1 MDNSRLVIE
10 IYMFLTVLRF
20 LKKIVFYHVTND
32 IIDWPDWRCKWN
44 ANIHINLYA
53 FIYMFFSIFLRE
65 NITIINI
72 ANVQLYVWI
81 K

>member
-10 IYMFLTVLRF
+10 IYMFLIVLRF
-20 LKKIVFYHVTND
+20 LKEIVLYHVTND

-44 ANIHINLYA
+44 ANIHINLYV
-53 FIYMFFSIFLRE
+53 FIYIFFSIFLRE

-72 ANVQLYVWI
+72 ANEQLYVWI